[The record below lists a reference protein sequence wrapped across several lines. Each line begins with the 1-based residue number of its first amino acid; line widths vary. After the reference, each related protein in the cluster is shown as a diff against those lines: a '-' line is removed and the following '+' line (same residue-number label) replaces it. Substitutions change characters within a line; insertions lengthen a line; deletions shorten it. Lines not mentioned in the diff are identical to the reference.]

1 MFMKNYYFIYLCM
14 LSLISV
20 MQVTNLNAQGLAI
33 NGTGAPADTSA
44 MLDVASTA
52 KGLLM
57 PRMTAAQCMAIA
69 LPATGLMVYQTDGT
83 AGYYYYNGSAW
94 TTVSSAAGW
103 GLTGNSRTNSGTN
116 FLGTTD
122 SAALRFRVDNVW
134 VRPDRKISLS
144 MKWLIRY
151 SRERNGKT
159 IADKLANE
167 IIAAAKGEGG
177 AFKKKEDTHR
187 MAEANKAFSH
197 FKI

>member
-1 MFMKNYYFIYLCM
+1 MRKRQAKKRPLLPDPRFNDQL
-14 LSLISV
+14 
-20 MQVTNLNAQGLAI
+20 VTRFVNNLMWDGKK
-33 NGTGAPADTSA
+33 
-44 MLDVASTA
+44 STA
-52 KGLLM
+52 FKVFYDAIDIVETKKQDAEKSALETWKDALTNVM
-57 PRMTAAQCMAIA
+57 PHVEVRSRRVGG
-69 LPATGLMVYQTDGT
+69 ATFQIP
-83 AGYYYYNGSAW
+83 SE
-94 TTVSSAAGW
+94 
-103 GLTGNSRTNSGTN
+103 
-116 FLGTTD
+116 
-122 SAALRFRVDNVW
+122 

-167 IIAAAKGEGG
+167 IVAAAKGEGG